1 MKQISFILFLLSF
14 ISKAFSYQLV
24 PGDEQNVPV
33 FQPVP
38 SLTIDTTQLCE
49 GGLSAAISPFSQ
61 NKKNYVALSMS
72 ICGVY
77 IYDITDMSNPKI
89 VFKSI
94 LYPQGKTLGI
104 TYSNTTQYLWIAHQT
119 GLFFGINTAIQPFNI
134 TIQGMSKGNL
144 PVNKIIPWPIDNNIL
159 FLMCYTKFQIFD
171 FRQPSQGLVFL
182 QEVTVNG
189 LNTLQIEFVRQY
201 TFALVTTANVG
212 VQYFIINNGLDI
224 DNINFTL
231 TCYLKPTFFD
241 VSQFQLIDENTIAI
255 MMLYRGIYLFSAQAF
270 LDGGG
275 QVCTPTIFQPID
287 VTPNQGLG
295 GHMYLTHDRR
305 YLFSQFRS
313 VGVRLYDMK
322 QKTFQILQN
331 IFVDSNCNDLI
342 LNSSE
347 DLLFYTNSLTLQIFQ
362 KTVPSF
368 NRDVPNLLLNT
379 FQLTYYTFF
388 KEDPIIGNLDFE
400 CTLKENKSQLI
411 LARADYGAAVF
422 KYSGQGIL
430 ESSSFI
436 YRQQN
441 PHFPTSKIAF
451 LADGNTAYLTRGGL
465 GISIVNFTDPTSPVI
480 LKEKINL
487 HSPYVNFNFIQ
498 FFKKFQLG
506 LVVNYIN
513 GYIISIADPLNP
525 FIIGVIDTLKYTF
538 GDTSF
543 YRFALTNDENHVFMI
558 LYSFGVLS
566 GDITNPLKPQ
576 ITSQFF
582 TDGCYDFRL
591 TSDEK
596 YGILAAAYQ
605 GIIIVSIQPDYS
617 LQWVSSVKI
626 IGSLFNIIIIR
637 NDQYVLATT
646 NEYPSISL
654 VSIKDILNPVVVQ
667 TIGDPSA
674 FGYYSM
680 CVTSDNSEVFITS
693 NFSLLLLQIQNQI
706 ILHTQIYV
714 LTQQQNS
721 NQYTRNVLPKGK
733 ALQIGQKIEM
743 HLVPIYQSQNIL
755 VRQAQYYFENVLQS
769 LPSWMTFQ
777 PHSQILSLSISKD
790 SLQRNSK
797 GEYVDTI
804 QQVVFTTYQSILD
817 SAFINSYLQISN
829 TDSIAIKKACIVVGY
844 VDELGFIQP
853 SYTPSQQISFGINEN
868 VYLAKWIGPKLGLVK
883 QFIQYILNQN
893 IINYTTSFYITQS
906 IVINL
911 QEKSQIIFSLQNDI
925 TIELQS
931 LEILSDGSSI
941 PTNKAKFVNKVY
953 SSVLILISAAQ
964 DQLKLEGSLDNINSI
979 LSNGI
984 KYSIDQKL
992 IQPENI
998 LIQMTVSDGVNYNY
1012 VNTIPYKDMTFLS
1025 LQAPVVVSQTINLQ
1039 KDFNSKYPSGQIF
1052 IEDSFQYQIS
1062 SEVFTS
1068 LDSTAL
1074 QYTAQI
1080 KKNNQFVDIPKDSW
1094 IQFSPT
1100 DRVFTGTP
1108 PASQYNEHVVVQV
1121 NATDGYTF
1129 NIDSFVIIPNRIPF
1143 NYAFQLAIQ
1152 IFGPI
1157 FGVLGFYKY
1166 KHFIYNISFKR
1177 YYVYSKDVVYVGEL
1191 YKKQIT
1197 ITEDVRNQAERLW
1210 CFFHKKIGDGEILHQ
1225 LSLELMR
1232 LNQVTSYDYFGPNK
1246 QKQDIE
1252 GSQET
1257 QEQSFEEEVIM
1268 KMYPFGINDEDMSIV
1283 DRRFK
1288 KIIIESSQKLDVL
1301 LKSGQIQNNEK
1312 QQQNQTAKKN
1322 DTLTDK
1328 KAEKTNNDDTSLNIN
1343 RADPFLQTKSN
1354 IYNKRKS
1361 AYLNITSKKAAEN
1374 IKHNLEVYDKISRL
1388 QYLDNNVNKNK
1399 KGQTIKI
1406 FDNGNINF
1414 VQILKFIKQHQ
1425 ENLNE
1430 KQRLVSKKQLSQL
1443 LNPNSV
1449 LSRAICCFLIDF
1461 LIHQDKVTKN
1471 IFDFMQKKACRY
1483 YLDIDWYKAYV
1494 NIYPQFEEIH
1504 SNPYPHITINEKT
1517 YRTALVEIFRSISK
1531 HFYDPVTRNPK
1542 KIKFSE
1548 SLLQEAIK
1556 ARAIGFNLQSPPLLQ
1571 VTQGESLHT
1580 FSHLIHS
1587 VKAFER
1593 NSDIPCCYGIHKLL
1607 DIHYIEKGLT
1617 DNEKLPSWI
1626 NSIDLINGA
1635 ILISGIP
1642 EKKDIGSIIIK
1653 IIDDSKFIVRS
1664 FQIQV
1669 LQKQTENLTISK
1681 PIVLSYN
1688 RNKQTS
1694 DFQPQNLV
1702 SALNSQQNQQSN
1714 TSKIRTKKISVFAP
1728 NNQSLD
1734 NLSYQNF
1741 PLTDRLSCTN
1751 ANNQDISIPL
1761 FSPNNQRLFE
1771 MNDQTLDLQ
1780 EYKQIEV
1787 SMPGFP
1793 LENEKEQE
1801 SKVKDMKQI
1810 QLQILNQTE
1819 ISSAPKN
1826 QTLQTNNPENN
1837 PQNSNQNSSPNNL
1850 PQITQNAEKLE
1861 KVEILS
1867 DQFIP
1872 PIKISYQQHEKPN
1885 QADISAEN
1893 LSQYEDDNQKF
1904 QSKNLRNNNIPNLE
1918 KQNTGQ
1924 VSQNVSLNNSLMTMF
1939 QYQ

>member
-1 MKQISFILFLLSF
+1 MKKISFILCLLSF
-14 ISKAFSYQLV
+14 ISKALSFQLSS
-24 PGDEQNVPV
+24 GDEQQVPV

-38 SLTIDTTQLCE
+38 TLTIDTTQLCE
-49 GGLSAAISPFSQ
+49 GGLSSAVFPFSQ

-72 ICGVY
+72 ICGLY
-77 IYDITDMSNPKI
+77 IYDITDMANPKI
-89 VFKSI
+89 AFNST
-94 LYPQGKTLGI
+94 LYPKGKTLGI

-144 PVNKIIPWPIDNNIL
+144 PVNKIIPWPVDNNVL
-159 FLMCYTKFQIFD
+159 FLMCYTMFQIFD
-171 FRQPSQGLVFL
+171 FRNPSQGLVYL
-182 QEVTVNG
+182 QEVNVNG
-189 LNTLQIEFVRQY
+189 LNTYQIEFIRQY

-224 DNINFTL
+224 DNITFTL
-231 TCYLKPTFFD
+231 ACYLKPTFFD
-241 VSQFQLIDENTIAI
+241 VSYFELIDENTIAI
-255 MMLYRGIYLFSAQAF
+255 MMLYRGIFLFSAKAF

-287 VTPNQGLG
+287 ATPNQGLG

-322 QKTFQILQN
+322 QKSFQILQN
-331 IFVDSNCNDLI
+331 IFVDSNCNDII

-362 KTVPSF
+362 RTVPNF

-379 FQLTYYTFF
+379 YQLTYYTFF

-400 CTLKENKSQLI
+400 CTLKENKQELF

-441 PHFPTSKIAF
+441 PYFPVSKIAF
-451 LADGNTAYLTRGGL
+451 LADDNTAYLTRGGL
-465 GISIVNFTDPTSPVI
+465 GISIVNFADPTSPAI

-487 HSPYVNFNFIQ
+487 HSPYVNFNYIQ
-498 FFKKFQLG
+498 FFKNFQLG

-513 GYIISIADPLNP
+513 GYIISIADPMNP

-543 YRFALTNDENHVFMI
+543 YRFALTKDENHVFMI
-558 LYSFGVLS
+558 LYSFGVLT

-576 ITSQFF
+576 ITSQLF

-591 TSDEK
+591 TSNEK

-617 LQWVSSVKI
+617 LTQVSQVKI
-626 IGSLFNIIIIR
+626 IGSLFNIIIIQ

-646 NEYPSISL
+646 DEYPSISL
-654 VSIKDILNPVVVQ
+654 VSITDILNPVVVQ

-680 CVTSDNSEVFITS
+680 CVTKDNSEVFITS

-721 NQYTRNVLPKGK
+721 NQYTRNVLPKGQ
-733 ALQIGQKIEM
+733 ALQIGQHIEM

-755 VRQAQYYFENVLQS
+755 VRQAQYYFQNVLQS

-777 PHSQILSLSISKD
+777 PSAQILSLSISKD
-790 SLQRNSK
+790 SLQRNNK

-817 SAFINSYLQISN
+817 SAFVNNYLQIN
-829 TDSIAIKKACIVVGY
+829 TTDSFAIKKACIVVGY
-844 VDELGFIQP
+844 VDELGFVQP
-853 SYTPSQQISFGINEN
+853 SYTPSQQISFGVNEN
-868 VYLAKWIGPKLGLVK
+868 VYLAKWIGPKLSLVK
-883 QFIQYILNQN
+883 EFIQYILNQN

-906 IVINL
+906 IQVDL
-911 QEKSQIIFSLQNDI
+911 QNKSQIIFSLQNDI

-931 LEILSDGSSI
+931 LEILSDGSTI

-979 LSNGI
+979 LKNGI
-984 KYSIDQKL
+984 KYSIDEKL
-992 IQPENI
+992 IKPENI

-1012 VNTIPYKDMTFLS
+1012 VNTIPYKSMTFLS
-1025 LQAPVVVSQTINLQ
+1025 LQAPVIVSQVLNLQ
-1039 KDFNSKYPSGQIF
+1039 KDLNSKYPSGEIF

-1068 LDSTAL
+1068 LDSTSL

-1080 KKNNQFVDIPKDSW
+1080 NQGNKFVDIPKDSW
-1094 IQFSPT
+1094 VQFSPT
-1100 DRVFTGTP
+1100 DRVFTGTA
-1108 PASQYNEHVVVQV
+1108 PASQYNDHITIQV
-1121 NATDGYTF
+1121 NATDGYSF
-1129 NIDSFVIIPNRIPF
+1129 SLDQFVIVPNRIPF

-1177 YYVYSKDVVYVGEL
+1177 QYVYSKDVAYVGEI

-1197 ITEDVRNQAERLW
+1197 ITDDVRDQAERLW
-1210 CFFHKKIGDGEILHQ
+1210 SFFHKKIGDGEILHQ

-1232 LNQVTSYDYFGPNK
+1232 LNQVTSYDYFGPSK
-1246 QKQDIE
+1246 QKQDVE
-1252 GSQET
+1252 DNQES

-1283 DRRFK
+1283 DRKFK
-1288 KIIIESSQKLDVL
+1288 KIIIESSSKLNEL
-1301 LKSGQIQNNEK
+1301 LKSGQIQTNEK
-1312 QQQNQTAKKN
+1312 QQLNQSAIKN
-1322 DTLTDK
+1322 DTQTDK
-1328 KAEKTNNDDTSLNIN
+1328 KPEKTNNDDTSSLAN

-1354 IYNKRKS
+1354 IFKKRKS

-1374 IKHNLEVYDKISRL
+1374 IKHNLGVYDKISRL
-1388 QYLDNNVNKNK
+1388 QYLDNDIGKNK
-1399 KGQTIKI
+1399 KNYNIKI
-1406 FDNGNINF
+1406 FENGNINF
-1414 VQILKFIKQHQ
+1414 VQILKFIKQQQ
-1425 ENLNE
+1425 ENLHE
-1430 KQRLVSKKQLSQL
+1430 KQRVVNKKQLQSL
-1443 LNPNSV
+1443 LNPNSI

-1471 IFDFMQKKACRY
+1471 IFEFLQKKACRY

-1494 NIYPQFEEIH
+1494 NINPQFEEIH
-1504 SNPYPHITINEKT
+1504 SNPYPHVTINEKT
-1517 YRTALVEIFRSISK
+1517 YRAALVEIFRSISR
-1531 HFYDPVTRNPK
+1531 HFYDPVTKNPK

-1556 ARAIGFNLQSPPLLQ
+1556 ARAIGFTLKSPPLLQ

-1593 NSDIPCCYGIHKLL
+1593 NSDIPCCYSIHKLL

-1642 EKKDIGSIIIK
+1642 EKKDIGSIIVK
-1653 IIDDSKFIVRS
+1653 IIDESKFIVRS

-1669 LQKQTENLTISK
+1669 LQKQTENLTLSK

-1694 DFQPQNLV
+1694 DLQPQNIL
-1702 SALNSQQNQQSN
+1702 SALNSQQNQQTN
-1714 TSKIRTKKISVFAP
+1714 TSKIRQKKVSAFAP
-1728 NNQSLD
+1728 NNQSLE
-1734 NLSYQNF
+1734 NLSNQNF

-1771 MNDQTLDLQ
+1771 MNDQTFDLQ
-1780 EYKQIEV
+1780 EMKQIEI
-1787 SMPGFP
+1787 SMSGFP
-1793 LENEKEQE
+1793 QENEKEQE
-1801 SKVKDMKQI
+1801 IKVKDMKQI
-1810 QLQILNQTE
+1810 QIQILNNNAE
-1819 ISSAPKN
+1819 IAATPKN
-1826 QTLQTNNPENN
+1826 QTPQSNNHKNN
-1837 PQNSNQNSSPNNL
+1837 QLIDNPNTLSNNQ
-1850 PQITQNAEKLE
+1850 QETTQNIEKQE

-1872 PIKISYQQHEKPN
+1872 PNKIVYKQHEKPN
-1885 QADISAEN
+1885 QIDISPEN
-1893 LSQYEDDNQKF
+1893 FTQNEDDNQKF
-1904 QSKNLRNNNIPNLE
+1904 QSQNRNNAKPNLE

-1924 VSQNVSLNNSLMTMF
+1924 VSQNVSLNNSLMSMF

>member
-1 MKQISFILFLLSF
+1 MKQISFILCLSSF
-14 ISKAFSYQLV
+14 ISQALSYQLSK
-24 PGDEQNVPV
+24 GDEQAVPV

-38 SLTIDTTQLCE
+38 SLTIDTTQLCQ
-49 GGLSAAISPFSQ
+49 GGLSSAVFPFSQ
-61 NKKNYVALSMS
+61 NNSNYVALSMS
-72 ICGVY
+72 VCGVY
-77 IYDITDMSNPKI
+77 IYNITDLSNPKI
-89 VFKSI
+89 VFNST
-94 LYPQGKTLGI
+94 LYPKGKTLGL

-119 GLFFGINTAIQPFNI
+119 GLFFGINTAILPFNI
-134 TIQGMSKGNL
+134 TVQGMSKGNL
-144 PVNKIIPWPIDNNIL
+144 PVNKIIPWPVDNNVL

-182 QEVTVNG
+182 QEVNVNG
-189 LNTLQIEFVRQY
+189 LNTLQIEFIRQY
-201 TFALVTTANVG
+201 TFALVTTSNVG
-212 VQYFIINNGLDI
+212 VQYFIINNGQDI
-224 DNINFTL
+224 DNITFTFA
-231 TCYLKPTFFD
+231 CYLKPTFFD
-241 VSQFQLIDENTIAI
+241 ISKFELIDDNTIAI
-255 MMLYRGIYLFSAQAF
+255 MMLYRGIFLFSAKTF

-275 QVCTPTIFQPID
+275 QVCTPTIFTFID
-287 VTPNQGLG
+287 STPNQGLG
-295 GHMYLTHDRR
+295 GQMYLTQDKR

-322 QKTFQILQN
+322 QKSFQILQN

-342 LNSSE
+342 LNRSE

-362 KTVPSF
+362 KTVPNF

-379 FQLTYYTFF
+379 YQLTYYTFY

-400 CTLKENKSQLI
+400 CTLKENKQELF

-430 ESSSFI
+430 ESSSFV

-441 PHFPTSKIAF
+441 PHNPTSKIAF
-451 LADGNTAYLTRGGL
+451 LANDNIAYLIQGGL
-465 GISIVNFTDPTSPVI
+465 GISIVDFTDPTNPVI
-480 LKEKINL
+480 LKEKITL
-487 HSPYVNFNFIQ
+487 KSPYVNFNYIQ
-498 FFKKFQLG
+498 FFKNFQLG

-513 GYIISIADPLNP
+513 GYIISVADPMNP
-525 FIIGVIDTLKYTF
+525 FIIGVIDTLHYTF

-543 YRFALTNDENHVFMI
+543 YRFALTKDQNHVFMI
-558 LYSFGVLS
+558 LYSFGVLT

-576 ITSQFF
+576 ITSQYF

-591 TSDEK
+591 TQNEK

-617 LQWVSSVKI
+617 LQWVSQVKI
-626 IGSLFNIIIIR
+626 IGSLFNIIIIQ

-646 NEYPSISL
+646 DEYPSISL
-654 VSIKDILNPVVVQ
+654 ISITDILNPVVVQ
-667 TIGDPSA
+667 SIGDPSA

-680 CVTSDNSEVFITS
+680 CITNDSSEVFITS

-721 NQYTRNVLPKGK
+721 NQYNRNVLPKGQ

-743 HLVPIYQSQNIL
+743 HLVPIYQTQNIL
-755 VRQAQYYFENVLQS
+755 IRQAQYYFQNVLQS

-777 PHSQILSLSISKD
+777 PQAQILSLSISKD

-804 QQVVFTTYQSILD
+804 QQVVFTTYQSVLD
-817 SAFINSYLQISN
+817 SAFVNTYLQINSS
-829 TDSIAIKKACIVVGY
+829 DSIAIKQACIVVGY
-844 VDELGFIQP
+844 IDELGFIQP
-853 SYTPSQQISFGINEN
+853 SYTPSQQISFGVNEQ
-868 VYLAKWIGPKLGLVK
+868 VYLAKWIGPKLSLVK

-906 IVINL
+906 IQINL
-911 QEKSQIIFSLQNDI
+911 QNKSQIIFSLQNDI

-979 LSNGI
+979 LENGI

-992 IQPENI
+992 IKPENI

-1025 LQAPVVVSQTINLQ
+1025 LQAPVVVSQAIDLQ
-1039 KDFNSKYPSGQIF
+1039 KDFNSKYASGEIF

-1062 SEVFTS
+1062 SEVFTC
-1068 LDSTAL
+1068 LDSTTL
-1074 QYTAQI
+1074 QYNAQI
-1080 KKNNQFVDIPKDSW
+1080 KQNNQFVDIPKDSW
-1094 IQFSPT
+1094 VQFSPT

-1108 PASQYNEHVVVQV
+1108 PASQYNQHVTIQV
-1121 NATDGYTF
+1121 NATDGYTY
-1129 NIDSFVIIPNRIPF
+1129 NIDQFVIVPDRIPF

-1177 YYVYSKDVVYVGEL
+1177 QYIYSKDVVYVGEM
-1191 YKKQIT
+1191 YRKQIT
-1197 ITEDVRNQAERLW
+1197 ITDDVRDTAERLW
-1210 CFFHKKIGDGEILHQ
+1210 SFFHKKIGDGEILHQ

-1246 QKQDIE
+1246 QKQDVE
-1252 GSQET
+1252 DSQEVH
-1257 QEQSFEEEVIM
+1257 EQSFEEEIIM
-1268 KMYPFGINDEDMSIV
+1268 KMYPFGINDEDMGIV
-1283 DRRFK
+1283 DRKFK
-1288 KIIIESSQKLDVL
+1288 KIIIESSSKLDVL
-1301 LKSGQIQNNEK
+1301 LKSGQMQNNEK
-1312 QQQNQTAKKN
+1312 EQQNQPAIKVN
-1322 DTLTDK
+1322 TLTDR
-1328 KAEKTNNDDTSLNIN
+1328 KADKTNNDDTSSNIN

-1361 AYLNITSKKAAEN
+1361 AYLNISSKKAAEN
-1374 IKHNLEVYDKISRL
+1374 IKHNLGVYDKISRL
-1388 QYLDNNVNKNK
+1388 QYLDRDINKSKKDQNV
-1399 KGQTIKI
+1399 KI
-1406 FDNGNINF
+1406 FDNGTINF
-1414 VQILKFIKQHQ
+1414 ISILKFIKQQQ
-1425 ENLNE
+1425 ENLQE
-1430 KQRLVSKKQLSQL
+1430 KSRLADKKSLSSL

-1449 LSRAICCFLIDF
+1449 LSRAICCFLVDF
-1461 LIHQDKVTKN
+1461 LMYQDKVTKN

-1483 YLDIDWYKAYV
+1483 YMDIDWYKAYV
-1494 NIYPQFEEIH
+1494 NISPQFEEIH
-1504 SNPYPHITINEKT
+1504 TNPYPHVTINEKT
-1517 YRTALVEIFRSISK
+1517 YRAALVEIFKSISK
-1531 HFYDPVTRNPK
+1531 HFYDPVTKNPK

-1548 SLLQEAIK
+1548 CLLQEAIK
-1556 ARAIGFNLQSPPLLQ
+1556 ARAYGFTLKSPPLLQ

-1593 NSDIPCCYGIHKLL
+1593 NSDIPCCYSIHKLL

-1626 NSIDLINGA
+1626 QSIDLINGT
-1635 ILISGIP
+1635 ILISGVP

-1669 LQKQTENLTISK
+1669 LQKQTENMTISK

-1688 RNKQTS
+1688 QNKQSS

-1702 SALNSQQNQQSN
+1702 SALNSQQNQQTN
-1714 TSKIRTKKISVFAP
+1714 TSKIRPKKVSVFAP

-1734 NLSYQNF
+1734 NISNQNL

-1751 ANNQDISIPL
+1751 ANHQDISIPL
-1761 FSPNNQRLFE
+1761 FSPNNQRLLE
-1771 MNDQTLDLQ
+1771 MNDHTLDQQ

-1787 SMPGFP
+1787 SMSGFP
-1793 LENEKEQE
+1793 NENEKEQE
-1801 SKVKDMKQI
+1801 SKLKDMKQI
-1810 QLQILNQTE
+1810 QLQIFNQTE
-1819 ISSAPKN
+1819 TISTPKN
-1826 QTLQTNNPENN
+1826 QISHPNNSKSSPLNA
-1837 PQNSNQNSSPNNL
+1837 NQNLSPNK
-1850 PQITQNAEKLE
+1850 QQEITQNAEKQE
-1861 KVEILS
+1861 KADILS

-1872 PIKISYQQHEKPN
+1872 PNKIIYKQHEKPN
-1885 QADISAEN
+1885 QSDISPEN
-1893 LSQYEDDNQKF
+1893 FSQNEDDNQKF
-1904 QSKNLRNNNIPNLE
+1904 QSKNLRNNNKPSLE
-1918 KQNTGQ
+1918 KQNTEQ
-1924 VSQNVSLNNSLMTMF
+1924 VSQNVSLNNSLMSMF